1 MSIRKFFNEKSK
13 AAGKK
18 ARTLTASALLIL
30 GAAGGGYI
38 GHEIAI
44 DQTQPQVSQF
54 TLAQLSE
61 DTTEEQFIRGDI
73 PADAVADPQ
82 QAVRMAE
89 FRQAMSEILSH
100 RTADGQKAAAVDFI
114 NDLRMA
120 ENLSEQNYKTLVD
133 EFDRRIGIDVTDV
146 TGNYRDGI
154 MYWQD
159 AQIAQAFAFFFDDE
173 DMTDAERS
181 REIGDAMS
189 TGQEYHDTA
198 ATFGA
203 AGGALGGG
211 ALGAIF
217 LLPFWMR
224 RRREE
229 GNIKLP
235 LPPDMEGNNDN
246 APPAP
251 KALRKNG
258 PQV

>member
-18 ARTLTASALLIL
+18 ARTLTASALLVL

-61 DTTEEQFIRGDI
+61 NTTEEQFIRGDI

-173 DMTDAERS
+173 DMTDTERS

-189 TGQEYHDTA
+189 MGQEYHDTA
-198 ATFGA
+198 ATA
-203 AGGALGGG
+203 GALGGG

>member
-18 ARTLTASALLIL
+18 ARTLTASALLVL

-61 DTTEEQFIRGDI
+61 NTTEEQFIRGDI
-73 PADAVADPQ
+73 PADAVTDPQ

-189 TGQEYHDTA
+189 MGQEYHDTA
-198 ATFGA
+198 ATA
-203 AGGALGGG
+203 GALGGG

-246 APPAP
+246 APPTP
-251 KALRKNG
+251 KALRKNV
-258 PQV
+258 PKT